1 MSATAAV
8 QAPGKG
14 QGKGQGNQHE
24 KLGLVIDRLLAD
36 MEKELPPWRW
46 PWTGSTTLPVSGVT
60 HRPYRGFNTFVLWAS
75 AMVNGWTDN
84 RFFTFAQVRKLK
96 GMVKKGQSGTEVFLW
111 RPAWRLAVP
120 INGKRWLYE
129 GQDVIPS
136 PLPQGARKV
145 LLLRTFYVWN
155 ACQCEGLPAKPQT
168 PAEPAGAEMGTV
180 ETLLRELGAVVPVK
194 IGDVA
199 SYVFMRDEIT
209 MPERKAFKTV
219 EGFYSTMFH
228 EYSHASGHKSRLD
241 RDTLVGMV
249 DPLKYAVE
257 ELVAESGAALVMA
270 ALGLP
275 YSTQHAAYLQGWAS
289 RLRGLP
295 EAERRRTVMGAFQHG
310 QKAADW
316 VLSGGVMPAGS
327 AHNEGD
333 SGPEVDKDGAD
344 EPSTPAQAVA

>member
-1 MSATAAV
+1 MSATAV
-8 QAPGKG
+8 QTS
-14 QGKGQGNQHE
+14 GKGQGNQHE

-36 MEKELPPWRW
+36 MEKELPPWRQ
-46 PWTGSTTLPVSGVT
+46 PWTGGDSVPVSGVT
-60 HRPYRGFNTFVLWAS
+60 HRPYRGFNTFILWAS
-75 AMVNGWTDN
+75 AVANGWADN

-96 GMVKKGQSGTEVFLW
+96 GKVKKGEGGTEVFLW
-111 RPAWRLAVP
+111 RPAWKLATP

-168 PAEPAGAEMGTV
+168 PAGPAGSEMAAAEK
-180 ETLLRELGAVVPVK
+180 LLQELSDIVPIKV
-194 IGDVA
+194 GSQA
-199 SYVFMRDEIT
+199 AYVFVRDEIT
-209 MPERKAFKTV
+209 MPARNTFKTV
-219 EGFYSTMFH
+219 DGFYSTIFH

-241 RDTLVGMV
+241 RDTLTGMV
-249 DPLKYAVE
+249 DPLKYAAE

-275 YSTQHAAYLQGWAS
+275 YSTQHAAYLRGWAS

-295 EAERRRTVMGAFQHG
+295 EAERHRTVMGAFQHG

-316 VLSGGVMPAGS
+316 VLSGGDMPSRKEDSGLVS
-327 AHNEGD
+327 EGD
-333 SGPEVDKDGAD
+333 TAVDGTDSQD
-344 EPSTPAQAVA
+344 TPTQAVA